1 MPTLILMW
9 LKRLLMKKLGGYLMR
24 KFLINWLLPTIYDAL
39 IKALIALSKKSDS
52 KVDDIAVEAIASNR
66 EEILEELKKNLS

>member
-1 MPTLILMW
+1 
-9 LKRLLMKKLGGYLMR
+9 MR

-39 IKALIALSKKSDS
+39 IKALIALSEKSES

-66 EEILEELKKNLS
+66 EEILEELKRNLS